1 VKTVVDAEVASILE
15 KKDPN
20 RLKDKMLVDDSSDDD
35 FLEDHLDSLE
45 EFKSWSTR
53 KMSSMETMLKA
64 LYDAKFPSKATEV
77 AKPKSANKFASSRE
91 PETSS
96 YEVVAVDVDAEKSM
110 ETSLSR
116 SPLPAQVRFQL
127 SLLKVIGIFQ

>member
-96 YEVVAVDVDAEKSM
+96 YEVV